1 MTQQR
6 RVIADKSFILMM
18 ALLLDP
24 PPCPCF
30 SRYKR
35 SCTTRALYI
44 KATWIDA
51 KGGAQN
57 RMFTAANVFSILR
70 SLFRLLARRRAKGIT
85 RSETTAATVTAAAA
99 VTGGTPEGTAVA
111 RAGFNMQAEI
121 AKLAERIVEP
131 VAAKLAT
138 QELEYVVERIRSAF
152 EQFAKRCTTADTDF
166 ENIAVN
172 ILEPVQ
178 PRLSEAEFMRIVDRL
193 RGAMV
198 GFCQG
203 DWGQS
208 PAY

>member
-1 MTQQR
+1 
-6 RVIADKSFILMM
+6 
-18 ALLLDP
+18 
-24 PPCPCF
+24 
-30 SRYKR
+30 
-35 SCTTRALYI
+35 
-44 KATWIDA
+44 
-51 KGGAQN
+51 
-57 RMFTAANVFSILR
+57 MFTLANVFSIIG
-70 SLFRLLARRRAKGIT
+70 SLFQLLARRRAKGIT
-85 RSETTAATVTAAAA
+85 RSETTAAAATAAAA
-99 VTGGTPEGTAVA
+99 VTGGTPEGRAVV

-138 QELEYVVERIRSAF
+138 HELEYVVDQIRGAF
-152 EQFAKRCTTADTDF
+152 EQFAKPCNTADTDF

-178 PRLSEAEFMRIVDRL
+178 VKLSDAEFRRIVDRL

-198 GFCQG
+198 GFCQS

>member
-1 MTQQR
+1 
-6 RVIADKSFILMM
+6 
-18 ALLLDP
+18 
-24 PPCPCF
+24 
-30 SRYKR
+30 
-35 SCTTRALYI
+35 
-44 KATWIDA
+44 
-51 KGGAQN
+51 
-57 RMFTAANVFSILR
+57 MFTVANIFSIIR
-70 SLFRLLARRRAKGIT
+70 SLFQLLARRRAKGIT

-99 VTGGTPEGTAVA
+99 VAGGTPEGRALV

-138 QELEYVVERIRSAF
+138 QELEYVVDRIRGAF

-178 PRLSEAEFMRIVDRL
+178 PKLSEAEFRRIVDRL